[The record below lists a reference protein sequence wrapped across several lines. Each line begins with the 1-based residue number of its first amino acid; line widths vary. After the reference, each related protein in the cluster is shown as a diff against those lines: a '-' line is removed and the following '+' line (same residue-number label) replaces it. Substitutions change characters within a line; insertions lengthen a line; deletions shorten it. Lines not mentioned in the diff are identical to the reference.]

1 MVSSIA
7 SRACISVPASLVTRR
22 AELSSKSNTV
32 AGALSP
38 KIPGRLGVTSPAKML
53 LKVNVRVY
61 IFLDRE
67 VQSSHSDALCFRFES
82 FKRLPDERKKL
93 RPPRTKSRRKMMKN
107 EYFHF
112 PFFFDEN

>member
-38 KIPGRLGVTSPAKML
+38 KIHGRLGVTSPVKLL

-61 IFLDRE
+61 SFLDRE
-67 VQSSHSDALCFRFES
+67 DSTILIF
-82 FKRLPDERKKL
+82 
-93 RPPRTKSRRKMMKN
+93 
-107 EYFHF
+107 
-112 PFFFDEN
+112 

>member
-38 KIPGRLGVTSPAKML
+38 KIRWRLGVTSPVKLL

-61 IFLDRE
+61 SFLDRE
-67 VQSSHSDALCFRFES
+67 ES
-82 FKRLPDERKKL
+82 TVLTF
-93 RPPRTKSRRKMMKN
+93 
-107 EYFHF
+107 
-112 PFFFDEN
+112 